1 MEIERHVEFGHCC
14 PKRSKF
20 REIEVHSGFG
30 HLSLSEAIDH
40 RALKAQFGH
49 AACELARRFPA
60 ADVSP
65 GTTKDERLA
74 RKVAGHIEKP
84 KGDLD
89 IALDLR
95 GTPFQQKVWQA
106 LLAIPAGKTSSYRDI
121 ARKVGSPRAIRAVG
135 NACGSNN
142 LALAVPCHRVLYSNG
157 ALSGGYHWGNDR
169 QAALLAR
176 EGVKNVKQAQP

>member
-1 MEIERHVEFGHCC
+1 ML
-14 PKRSKF
+14 KQNKSKLPEHITYGVAESDLGPVLVASSAKGVVSILIGWESKKLVSDL
-20 REIEVHSGFG
+20 R
-30 HLSLSEAIDH
+30 
-40 RALKAQFGH
+40 
-49 AACELARRFPA
+49 RRFPA

-121 ARKVGSPRAIRAVG
+121 ARKIGSPRAIRAVG